1 MRQRTK
7 KHTLAWHLWCR
18 DSDLTWL
25 KQPLCGRGQAQQ
37 EPNSAE
43 SLRGPVSDSRRPPVK
58 WSRCGLQGP
67 VLEPQAAC
75 WCGTYTSGCS
85 QTQFLLCETGEIQ
98 RAVSVRSLELPRRSS
113 GEPRQRHEVD
123 GAELSALWLEHF
135 WVTAHMGLL
144 TPQTQTGLRRKQPV
158 STLESANSTF
168 C

>member
-1 MRQRTK
+1 MIVLEL
-7 KHTLAWHLWCR
+7 LAFGQ
-18 DSDLTWL
+18 TWVSIFSPL
-25 KQPLCGRGQAQQ
+25 GFPLCVICVQ
-37 EPNSAE
+37 
-43 SLRGPVSDSRRPPVK
+43 

-123 GAELSALWLEHF
+123 GAELSAL
-135 WVTAHMGLL
+135 
-144 TPQTQTGLRRKQPV
+144 
-158 STLESANSTF
+158 
-168 C
+168 